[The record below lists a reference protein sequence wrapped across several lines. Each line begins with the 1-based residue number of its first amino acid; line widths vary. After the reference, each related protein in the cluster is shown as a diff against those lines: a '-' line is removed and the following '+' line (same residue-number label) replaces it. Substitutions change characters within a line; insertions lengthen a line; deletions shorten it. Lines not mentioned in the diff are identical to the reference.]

1 MPHSLR
7 AKLSG
12 LRYKKI
18 ITDREYER
26 LCTALDNEIEIRD
39 LKLQVA
45 SWEQIIDDIR
55 SEIAALPE
63 DMGNIIDIQTG
74 EIIGKYISSIK
85 VLQIIDKHIKAVE
98 E

>member
-12 LRYKKI
+12 LRYKGILEDK
-18 ITDREYER
+18 DYKR

-55 SEIAALPE
+55 AEILNWEDEPE
-63 DMGNIIDIQTG
+63 CDDDPYQIGAKDMQ
-74 EIIGKYISSIK
+74 KY
-85 VLQIIDKHIKAVE
+85 VLAIIDKHIKAVE